1 MIHLTLTLVNN
12 NLMINKTPCSNT
24 TDPLGVKDLL
34 LKIWYQI
41 WDHQLTKFPMG
52 LVHVGRN
59 VNKAIGNF
67 VSDLTV
73 TTVLEQGPLI
83 LPGVGGQ

>member
-1 MIHLTLTLVNN
+1 M
-12 NLMINKTPCSNT
+12 
-24 TDPLGVKDLL
+24 DLL
-34 LKIWYQI
+34 LKILLKVAQI